1 MEVIRDYK
9 DTRAWG
15 IKKEQQ
21 IEILERRS
29 TSRRDSYLLLISP
42 ARLDPD
48 KLMEYMFRNMNIEH
62 TEHGAGSAEGPSPQ
76 ESESRTPTR
85 D

>member
-21 IEILERRS
+21 IETLERRS

-48 KLMEYMFRNMNIEH
+48 KLMEYMFRNMNNVH
-62 TEHGAGSAEGPSPQ
+62 
-76 ESESRTPTR
+76 
-85 D
+85 